1 MTKYNSF
8 HHVCVP
14 HSIIQYHDSC
24 VIRLIEYDAVDT
36 IILYWHSADITGPT
50 NKNEATADTQN
61 YLTVITRASGINEKT
76 LSHWGATLGSR
87 LAHGCKAQR
96 AH

>member
-1 MTKYNSF
+1 MTLCSAQLT
-8 HHVCVP
+8 V
-14 HSIIQYHDSC
+14 
-24 VIRLIEYDAVDT
+24 DA

-50 NKNEATADTQN
+50 NKKEATVDTQN
-61 YLTVITRASGINEKT
+61 YLTVITLASINKKT
-76 LSHWGATLGSR
+76 LLRWGATLGSR